1 MFFIGDAMAGPY
13 GSHAIGREDK
23 IDKSGNDSPAV
34 IGFENQCQD
43 AMTRIGLISWLKV
56 IDG

>member
-1 MFFIGDAMAGPY
+1 MAGPY
-13 GSHAIGREDK
+13 GSHAIGRENK